1 MNLTYIGQRNSYLLK
16 SETPWFSSKITM
28 DPNLSI
34 KPCVVGYAGSGRQ
47 WLLRQSTNLPYLIH
61 DSSNSLFITRGEDK
75 SYQEARHWSDDKVLT
90 YEPTL
95 HLVTLM
101 LTFPLII
108 DTTLEVRTKATKR
121 PGIGLMTK
129 FWQAGLSFEVT
140 MTLDDLY
147 WTMLEPKIRAS
158 TSVELTSEKLPP
170 GFQMST

>member
-1 MNLTYIGQRNSYLLK
+1 MILIFQIWTNLT
-16 SETPWFSSKITM
+16 FS
-28 DPNLSI
+28 NLNVNF
-34 KPCVVGYAGSGRQ
+34 C
-47 WLLRQSTNLPYLIH
+47 
-61 DSSNSLFITRGEDK
+61 SNYRYDTRGVDK
-75 SYQEARHWSDDKVLT
+75 SYKEARHWSNDKILT

-95 HLVTLM
+95 HIVTLT

-129 FWQAGLSFEVT
+129 FWQDGLSLEVT

-147 WTMLEPKIRAS
+147 WTTLEPKIRAS